1 MRNCLGKKF
10 AQVEFCT
17 VIAVLLRK
25 CSVELVAEGMGWE
38 EKRRET
44 LGMLDDRRTVIALR
58 MKGKVK
64 VRFVKRGYETFPPRK
79 GRMGESV

>member
-17 VIAVLLRK
+17 VIAALLRGW
-25 CSVELVAEGMGWE
+25 SVELVSEGIGWE
-38 EKRRET
+38 EKKSET
-44 LGMLDDRRTVIALR
+44 LGMLDDRSTVIALR

-64 VRFVKRGYETFPPRK
+64 VRFVRRGYETFPPRK
-79 GRMGESV
+79 GRAEGSV

>member
-64 VRFVKRGYETFPPRK
+64 VRFVKRGYETFPSRK
-79 GRMGESV
+79 GRTGESV